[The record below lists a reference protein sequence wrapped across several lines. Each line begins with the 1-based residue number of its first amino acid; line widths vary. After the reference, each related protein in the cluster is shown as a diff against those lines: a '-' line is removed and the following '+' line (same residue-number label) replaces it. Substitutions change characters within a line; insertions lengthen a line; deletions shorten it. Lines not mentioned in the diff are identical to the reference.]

1 MSVIKSDWKICFPQ
15 QKNMIGSE
23 GNHGQ
28 QLIETN
34 SKVLKTEIFGGNQHL
49 KIFEKSKFQQ
59 KFRQIL

>member
-1 MSVIKSDWKICFPQ
+1 
-15 QKNMIGSE
+15 MIGSE

-34 SKVLKTEIFGGNQHL
+34 SKVLKTEIFGGNQNL
-49 KIFEKSKFQQ
+49 KNIEKSKYQQ